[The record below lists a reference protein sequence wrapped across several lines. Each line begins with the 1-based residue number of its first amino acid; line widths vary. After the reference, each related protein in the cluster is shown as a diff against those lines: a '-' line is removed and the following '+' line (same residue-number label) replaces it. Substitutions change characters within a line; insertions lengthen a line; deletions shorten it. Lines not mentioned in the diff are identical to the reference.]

1 VSRIESF
8 ATIILLCGMGVAH
21 AQEPTSGS
29 TSTGVFTDEQAKKG
43 AAAYS
48 ANCAICHGS
57 ELRSTDREVPNL
69 TDKSFQF
76 AWLGKTIA
84 EKFEFVR
91 DTMPPKEEHS
101 LDDQVYLDIVT
112 YILRFN
118 KIPSGN
124 QPLKP
129 DLQILKQI
137 TIAAPPG

>member
-1 VSRIESF
+1 
-8 ATIILLCGMGVAH
+8 MGVAH
-21 AQEPTSGS
+21 AQEATSVS

-48 ANCAICHGS
+48 ANCATCHGS
-57 ELRSTDREVPNL
+57 ELRSTDREIPNL

-76 AWLGKTIA
+76 SWLGKTIA
-84 EKFEFVR
+84 EKFELVR

-112 YILRFN
+112 YILQFN

>member
-1 VSRIESF
+1 MKKCGAV
-8 ATIILLCGMGVAH
+8 ACVILLCGIGVTQ
-21 AQEPTSGS
+21 AQEATSGS
-29 TSTGVFTDEQAKKG
+29 TSTGVFTEEQAKKG

-48 ANCAICHGS
+48 ANCANCHGS
-57 ELRSTDREVPNL
+57 QLRSTDREIPNL

-84 EKFEFVR
+84 EKFEVVR
-91 DTMPPKEEHS
+91 DTMPPKEERS
-101 LDDQVYLDIVT
+101 LEDQVYLDIVA
-112 YILRFN
+112 YILQFN

-137 TIAAPPG
+137 TIAAPR